1 MKLLSGMD
9 SLFLHVEQ
17 GSQHMHVAGLISSTS
32 RTRPVA
38 R

>member
-17 GSQHMHVAGLISSTS
+17 GSQYMHVAGLISST
-32 RTRPVA
+32 RRPHPVA